1 MTCPARP
8 VRWARPGLWTAAVGL
23 HLLLVAC
30 GYRVGLAPRGVAG
43 RSVES
48 IGIEVFDND
57 SKRPNLERELHVAL
71 SSAARRWAD
80 ARLVA
85 PSSAELVVRGRIVEV
100 RRTEGI
106 RTPQNELLESGEV
119 VRLEGELYDVRARR
133 VVRRAVAGVRVGLTL
148 EVSDAEVDAEARA
161 VTVAAERLVLL
172 LLSRPDEE
180 PEATAQ
186 TAAAPIGP

>member
-1 MTCPARP
+1 MACVGPLP
-8 VRWARPGLWTAAVGL
+8 WARFGLRAAALG
-23 HLLLVAC
+23 LLLPLAGC
-30 GYRVGLAPRGVAG
+30 GYRLGLTPRGVAG
-43 RSVES
+43 RPVEN

-57 SKRPNLERELHVAL
+57 SKRPNLERNVHVAL

-85 PSSAELVVRGRIVEV
+85 PSSADLVVRGRIVEV

-106 RTPQNELLESGEV
+106 RSPANELLESGEI
-119 VRLEGELYDVRARR
+119 VRLEGELYDVRGRR
-133 VVRRAVAGVRVGLTL
+133 VVRRAVAGVRVGTTL
-148 EVSDAEVDAEARA
+148 DVSDAEVDAEARA

-180 PEATAQ
+180 PEPTAVP
-186 TAAAPIGP
+186 AVGP